1 VAGYKQP
8 FGKSYWLGAAMFVS
22 ALVQKRMQ
30 DEKRNK
36 TTIGANVPAPARKHA
51 RSDADERG

>member
-1 VAGYKQP
+1 
-8 FGKSYWLGAAMFVS
+8 MFVS